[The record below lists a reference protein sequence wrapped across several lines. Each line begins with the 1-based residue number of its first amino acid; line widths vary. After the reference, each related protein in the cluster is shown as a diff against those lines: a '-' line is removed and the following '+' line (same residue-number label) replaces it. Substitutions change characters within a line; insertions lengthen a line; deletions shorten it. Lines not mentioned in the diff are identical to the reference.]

1 MAIQWSGLGP
11 FRASRGDA
19 PPQLVLG
26 FRLVN
31 ERAIEAGIAAVA
43 DLLR

>member
-11 FRASRGDA
+11 ELLLR
-19 PPQLVLG
+19 LG
-26 FRLVN
+26 FGLVN